1 VIQLELPPARQLEAW
16 RNGVKYTHE
25 GGVTIRLGTR
35 KNAPDHLLI
44 EVEDTGPGISAED
57 QKLLFSPF
65 ITLTKDVSQGG
76 TGLGLTISRHF
87 IELMGGTISVGSFA
101 GKGSTFRIDLK
112 FEPSTEE
119 EISALRHRL
128 PKGEVTGLAPGTP
141 CFKIL
146 IAEEQQQEMLAAG
159 MNGFV
164 RKPYRFHE
172 IYDTMAK
179 QLEVEYVYAD
189 TEVEEQ
195 SPAALIPNDFSALLV
210 FLREELLRA
219 LENLDAESINR
230 LIEQI
235 GEHDKNLSQTLTR
248 YTENY
253 DYPPIIAALRELLR
267 HN

>member
-1 VIQLELPPARQLEAW
+1 
-16 RNGVKYTHE
+16 
-25 GGVTIRLGTR
+25 
-35 KNAPDHLLI
+35 
-44 EVEDTGPGISAED
+44 
-57 QKLLFSPF
+57 
-65 ITLTKDVSQGG
+65 
-76 TGLGLTISRHF
+76 
-87 IELMGGTISVGSFA
+87 
-101 GKGSTFRIDLK
+101 
-112 FEPSTEE
+112 
-119 EISALRHRL
+119 
-128 PKGEVTGLAPGTP
+128 
-141 CFKIL
+141 
-146 IAEEQQQEMLAAG
+146 
-159 MNGFV
+159 
-164 RKPYRFHE
+164 
-172 IYDTMAK
+172 MAK